1 MAPEMIA
8 YYALRLL
15 LGGAFGLSVGLVVF
29 GGLGLWRL
37 MNQNRILNQ
46 SHGDRDI

>member
-1 MAPEMIA
+1 MAPEMIV
-8 YYALRLL
+8 YYALRFL
-15 LGGAFGLSVGLVVF
+15 LGGAFWLSVGLVVF

-37 MNQNRILNQ
+37 MNQNRILSR